1 MNKNLIF
8 GFVYLLLMISL
19 ILISGFLFMQLG
31 ESKEQNKQLNN
42 ELDNRVIQ
50 YNHLFET
57 YKTTYNN
64 IVECED
70 NINNLTIQQQ
80 ITLKD
85 LKQCEDDLENFE
97 CEETGFNCSV
107 IKYSHGCE
115 DVPDSFIY
123 NKMSHYPC
131 YWMFREEYPVY
142 GSFLDVGTICATQ
155 RTGWEMACLCTEEMA
170 GDVYAEYIE

>member
-1 MNKNLIF
+1 MNKNLIYELTCLF
-8 GFVYLLLMISL
+8 
-19 ILISGFLFMQLG
+19 ILICLVAFSFLLFMQLG
-31 ESKEQNKQLNN
+31 ESKENINRLNN

-64 IVECED
+64 IIECED

-97 CEETGFNCSV
+97 CETVFDCS
-107 IKYSHGCE
+107 ISKYSHGCE

-170 GDVYAEYIE
+170 GDVFYEVK